1 MTARDLQTAIMEDL
15 DQLFKDSLYKTPEH
29 TLAALKTHR
38 QRINQRDAQ
47 DTEDPFP
54 YIIVRL
60 DSGGIDAVTDPHK
73 VNVLLLIGIYD
84 DALGDYRDPPPEDG
98 GWDTRNFG
106 DLAVLEIIERIQA
119 HYEKQPHLEGGPSP
133 LTAPSIG
140 YSRSKEATPTT
151 TAAANSPLPWQ
162 RPAWKGASTHEQKRL
177 RRPHH

>member
-15 DQLFKDSLYKTPEH
+15 DQLFKDSLYKTPDH

-60 DSGGIDAVTDPHK
+60 DSGGIDTVTDPHK

-119 HYEKQPHLEGGPSP
+119 HYEKQPHLEGGAFTFDGPFHWVLQEQGSYP
-133 LTAPSIG
+133 YYYGGCELAFTLAAPRRE
-140 YSRSKEATPTT
+140 RSQYT
-151 TAAANSPLPWQ
+151 
-162 RPAWKGASTHEQKRL
+162 
-177 RRPHH
+177 